1 MQIIEKFLEKIN
13 SENENEIKIKQKLN
27 NNKKKND
34 KKIE

>member
-27 NNKKKND
+27 NNKKK
-34 KKIE
+34 

>member
-27 NNKKKND
+27 NNKKND
-34 KKIE
+34 KKIK

>member
-27 NNKKKND
+27 NNKKI
-34 KKIE
+34 KILRC

>member
-27 NNKKKND
+27 NNKKMI
-34 KKIE
+34 KK

>member
-27 NNKKKND
+27 NNKKND